1 MTMQSIYRM
10 NPFVMVEGNGRGRI
24 NAYIKVFG
32 VDDGADIFRRGLYF
46 PSDNKMIEE
55 QQGLDC

>member
-55 QQGLDC
+55 Q